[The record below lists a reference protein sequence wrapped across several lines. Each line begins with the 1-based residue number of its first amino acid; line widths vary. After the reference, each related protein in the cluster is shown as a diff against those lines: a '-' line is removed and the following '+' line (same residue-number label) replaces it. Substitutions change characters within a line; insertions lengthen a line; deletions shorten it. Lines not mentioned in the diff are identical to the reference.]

1 MCKLRAQALRGLAP
15 TKYVILECFCHH
27 VIKPHLTLTWERGLA
42 DGQPQLPGTFDYLGP
57 KSLRKASRPLEP
69 SEGLQASP
77 AEVPG

>member
-27 VIKPHLTLTWERGLA
+27 VIKPHLALTWERGLA